1 MEEYLGVD
9 MAMEAQDLTVSAR
22 GDVSLVSERACLA
35 QDLLNALMT
44 PKGSLLWHPEY
55 GFDVYKYDKKENT
68 AINRLQF
75 TQEVKATV
83 EADPRVQPGH
93 TKVIILTWDLQMI
106 RFKVHTLPISE
117 THPLNLVLG
126 YGAYTVEGEVTT
138 E

>member
-1 MEEYLGVD
+1 MEEFLGVD
-9 MAMEAQDLTVSAR
+9 MAMDTEDLTVTAT
-22 GDVSLVSERACLA
+22 GDSKLVSGRACLA

-55 GFDVYKYDKKENT
+55 GFDVYKYVKKENT

-83 EADPRVQPGH
+83 EADPRVQIGH
-93 TKVIILTWDLQMI
+93 THVTVLSWDLSLI
-106 RFKVHTLPISE
+106 RFKVSTLPIGE

-138 E
+138 

>member
-1 MEEYLGVD
+1 MEEYLGTD
-9 MAMEAQDLTVSAR
+9 MAMETQDLKVSAL
-22 GDVSLVSERACLA
+22 GDVALVSGRACLA

-55 GFDVYKYDKKENT
+55 GFDIYKYVKKENT

-75 TQEVKATV
+75 AQEVKATV

-93 TKVIILTWDLQMI
+93 TKVEIVTWNLQMI
-106 RFKVHTLPISE
+106 RFKVNTLPIND

-126 YGAYTVEGEVTT
+126 YGAYTVEGEAAT
-138 E
+138 